1 MPAAANKWRAGL
13 RSTYKRRTVKDRPHC
28 PTILLMPRPLSR
40 AASTRSGRSRTPS
53 VRSARFEARLTAEQ
67 KTRFSAAAELFG
79 ESISQFVLHAADVR
93 ARQALL
99 DERMVRLSE
108 ADRRAMVAAL
118 SHPPK
123 PARRLRKAFER
134 YQDRFGG

>member
-1 MPAAANKWRAGL
+1 
-13 RSTYKRRTVKDRPHC
+13 
-28 PTILLMPRPLSR
+28 
-40 AASTRSGRSRTPS
+40 
-53 VRSARFEARLTAEQ
+53 LTAEQ